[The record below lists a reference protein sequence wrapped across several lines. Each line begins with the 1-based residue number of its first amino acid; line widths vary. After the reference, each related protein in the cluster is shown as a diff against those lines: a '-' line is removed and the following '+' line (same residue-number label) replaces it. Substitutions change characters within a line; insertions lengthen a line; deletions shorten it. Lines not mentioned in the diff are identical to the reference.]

1 MKRFVWRLQRVLD
14 IKTKEEQI
22 KKIELLKLTEK
33 LAQKQSEL
41 LTQKR
46 ILQEIIA
53 DLAGKHPRQ
62 RLSEQ
67 ELFLKHSATTDELIR
82 KLKEQ
87 IRRLEAQQRQ
97 KIAELLKL
105 RRFRE
110 GLEKLREQ
118 AKEKFIKEQEKLD
131 QKELDEMTTI
141 RFARDADP
149 VLRQITR

>member
-33 LAQKQSEL
+33 LTQKRSEV

-46 ILQEIIA
+46 ILQEIIS
-53 DLAGKHPRQ
+53 DLSGKDPQQ

-67 ELFLKHSATTDELIR
+67 ELFLRHSATTDEVIR
-82 KLKEQ
+82 ELKEQ
-87 IRRLEAQQRQ
+87 IGQLEAQQRQ

-110 GLEKLREQ
+110 GLEKLRAQ
-118 AKEKFIKEQEKLD
+118 AKEEFVKEQEKLD
-131 QKELDEMTTI
+131 QKELDEMATI
-141 RFARDADP
+141 RFAREADP